1 MAETTEIQSA
11 TKDDQAAIDA
21 LCVRTLFERQHFAA
35 LVAPLGTLF
44 LAWYEKDSV
53 SLFLLAGWVALN
65 SLPYAFTFWNTGR
78 LLRHPPS
85 TEKLRFWYKWQ
96 LVVAG
101 LQGTSWG
108 AATFFFNSPGE
119 AGLFNDMVILMV
131 IIAVTCI
138 SIINL
143 APSFQTF
150 VVFIGGA
157 LFLPITHFIWLDH
170 AQSIIYIVSIITLL
184 VALLIFGWVSN
195 REFVEGERR
204 FLLIQKISKQ
214 LEQRNQQLD
223 ELNQELSSMAI
234 HDKLTGLYNRHFIVD
249 QLEIQFKSF
258 QRYGSVCS
266 IILVDV
272 DFFKQVNDG
281 YGHAVGDDVLIAFSR
296 MVEGML
302 RKGDYIGRYGGE
314 EFLLVL
320 PMTYLSAAVQ
330 VAQRIRSELT
340 STPLLKQPVELFV
353 TASFGVAQIRSN
365 ESIDDWLLRVDQ
377 ALYRAKESGRNCVK
391 E

>member
-1 MAETTEIQSA
+1 MAETAEIQSA
-11 TKDDQAAIDA
+11 TEDEQSAIDA

-35 LVAPLGTLF
+35 LVAPLGVLF
-44 LAWYEKDSV
+44 LVWYEKDSV
-53 SLFLLAGWVALN
+53 SLPLLAGWVALIA
-65 SLPYAFTFWNTGR
+65 LPYAFSFWNTGR
-78 LLRHPPS
+78 LLRYPLPGK
-85 TEKLRFWYKWQ
+85 KLHFWYKWQ
-96 LVVAG
+96 LAIVG
-101 LQGTSWG
+101 LQGGAWG

-119 AGLFNDMVILMV
+119 AGLFNDMMILMV

-143 APSFQTF
+143 APSFKTF
-150 VVFIGGA
+150 VVFIGGT
-157 LFLPITHFIWLDH
+157 LSLPIAHFIWLDH
-170 AQSIIYIVSIITLL
+170 AQSTIYIASILTLL
-184 VALLIFGWVSN
+184 VALLIFGWVSY
-195 REFVEGERR
+195 REFVEGARR

-249 QLEIQFKSF
+249 QLEIQFQSF

-281 YGHAVGDDVLIAFSR
+281 YGHAVGDNVLIAFSR